1 MVIETV
7 SPVETYDLGL
17 KIGLKLKPGDIV
29 GIIGELGAGKTVLI
43 QGIARS
49 LGIFDNVTSPT
60 FNLINEYQGLFKLYH
75 MDLYRL
81 DDLSQIG
88 DLGIEEYFYKEGI
101 IIIEWADKLG
111 NILPARAMTIKIE
124 YLGEN
129 KRKICLSSEF
139 QALLGQS
146 Q

>member
-1 MVIETV
+1 MVIETA
-7 SPVETYDLGL
+7 SPVETYNLGL

-29 GIIGELGAGKTVLI
+29 GVIGELGAGKTVLI

-49 LGIFDNVTSPT
+49 LGIFDYVTSPT
-60 FNLINEYQGLFKLYH
+60 FNLINEYKGLYTFYH

-88 DLGIEEYFYKEGI
+88 DLGIEDYFYKEGI
-101 IIIEWADKLG
+101 ILIEWADKLG
-111 NILPARAMTIKIE
+111 NILPARARTIKIE

-139 QALLGQS
+139 QALLEPS

>member
-1 MVIETV
+1 VVIETA
-7 SPVETYDLGL
+7 SPVETYNLGL

-29 GIIGELGAGKTVLI
+29 GVIGELGAGKTVLI

-49 LGIFDNVTSPT
+49 LGIFDYVTSPT
-60 FNLINEYQGLFKLYH
+60 FTIINEYKGLYTFYH

-88 DLGIEEYFYKEGI
+88 DLGIEDYFYKEGI
-101 IIIEWADKLG
+101 ILIEWADKLG
-111 NILPARAMTIKIE
+111 NILPARARTIKIE

-139 QALLGQS
+139 QALLEPS